1 MTFIESGIW
10 SNFSGL
16 VYLKLERF
24 QNAIEVPLKIEN
36 LDLGAVI
43 GFILFLDDG
52 TWCGIA
58 VVQSCVEDTPR
69 SVSY

>member
-1 MTFIESGIW
+1 M
-10 SNFSGL
+10 
-16 VYLKLERF
+16 KLERF